1 MNFNNILFFL
11 KHFSVKKQI
20 IKNRKTKWRS
30 ILKITSKKTINFED
44 FLKIDMRVGTIL
56 EVSLNQKA
64 RKPAYVLKIDFGLEI
79 GIKQSSAQITNYS
92 EEELINK
99 KIIAVCNFEKKNIA
113 GIESEVLIL
122 GSINKMNEVLLLSA
136 SNDAKNGDYVA

>member
-1 MNFNNILFFL
+1 M
-11 KHFSVKKQI
+11 
-20 IKNRKTKWRS
+20 T
-30 ILKITSKKTINFED
+30 KKTINFED

-113 GIESEVLIL
+113 GIESEV
-122 GSINKMNEVLLLSA
+122 
-136 SNDAKNGDYVA
+136 

>member
-1 MNFNNILFFL
+1 M
-11 KHFSVKKQI
+11 
-20 IKNRKTKWRS
+20 T
-30 ILKITSKKTINFED
+30 KKTINFED